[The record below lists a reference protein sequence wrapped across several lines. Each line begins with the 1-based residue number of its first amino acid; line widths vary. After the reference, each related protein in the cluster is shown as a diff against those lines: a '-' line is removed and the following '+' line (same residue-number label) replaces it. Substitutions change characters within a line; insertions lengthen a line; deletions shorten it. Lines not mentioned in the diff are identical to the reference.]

1 MSINPAYPPAGSD
14 CFDAVSLDTS
24 WGARIEVLRTLYRRQ
39 RFSRHFHDTF
49 TIGLG
54 LRGNGTIWYRGRDH
68 FRCARDV
75 VIIPPG
81 EVHTG
86 GVRSGA
92 RLLSYMAIY
101 LPPDVFRS
109 CANLEGVADVEASDY
124 GAPVIRDDGV
134 TGALRALHDALWTN
148 ALGHVSTPGA
158 PDLVAAEDAIH
169 LVVATL
175 LRRHAPDTSPASPG
189 AGRTGDDL
197 LVRRVREVLEE
208 CYSDHAHT
216 SLRALALQ
224 AGVSPFHVVRRFA
237 RATGL
242 SPHQYLIQV
251 RVNAARRLLAGG
263 LPPSLVAAMAGFV
276 DQSHLTVHFKRM
288 TGMTP
293 ARYQRARNL
302 RRGVDTSGGAGC
314 SGPNQ
319 SYRT

>member
-1 MSINPAYPPAGSD
+1 MNISPAYQPAGSD

-24 WGARIEVLRTLYRRQ
+24 WGVRIEVLRTLYRTQ

-54 LRGNGTIWYRGRDH
+54 LRGHGTIWYHGRDH

-86 GVRSGA
+86 GVRRGA
-92 RLLSYMAIY
+92 RLLSYMAVY
-101 LPPDVFRS
+101 LPPGVFRS
-109 CANLEGVADVEASDY
+109 CANLEGFDDVEASDY
-124 GAPVIRDDGV
+124 GAPVIRDNGV
-134 TGALRALHDALWTN
+134 TSALRVLHDALWTN
-148 ALGHVSTPGA
+148 APGDQPSPGA

-175 LRRHAPDTSPASPG
+175 LQRHAPNTSPASKG
-189 AGRTGDDL
+189 AGRTDDDL
-197 LVRRVREVLEE
+197 LVRRVREVIED
-208 CYSDHAHT
+208 CYSDHAQT

-224 AGVSPFHVVRRFA
+224 VGVSPFHVVRRFA

-251 RVNAARRLLAGG
+251 RVNAARRLLARG
-263 LPPSLVAAMAGFV
+263 LPPSIAAATAGFV
-276 DQSHLTVHFKRM
+276 DQSHLTLNFKRM

-293 ARYQRARNL
+293 ARYQRARSL
-302 RRGVDTSGGAGC
+302 SARR
-314 SGPNQ
+314 
-319 SYRT
+319 